1 MEKLLAEVFGHGSFR
16 PGQRE
21 SIQASMEGRDVL
33 LVLPT
38 GGGKSLCYQLPALS
52 RFREGRGPTLVISP
66 LIALMEDQV
75 EAARS
80 KGIPIETVHSGM
92 HWSDQK
98 EALERAR
105 SSALLLVSPE
115 RVVVDVDADFQL
127 SDEWYEN
134 VARSRP
140 PRDEP
145 WYHVLV
151 DGAQHTTYVA
161 EQNLDADETGLP
173 IDHPLIDHLFASFRS
188 GRYERDL
195 RVN

>member
-1 MEKLLAEVFGHGSFR
+1 MSNQ
-16 PGQRE
+16 P
-21 SIQASMEGRDVL
+21 
-33 LVLPT
+33 
-38 GGGKSLCYQLPALS
+38 
-52 RFREGRGPTLVISP
+52 
-66 LIALMEDQV
+66 
-75 EAARS
+75 
-80 KGIPIETVHSGM
+80 
-92 HWSDQK
+92 
-98 EALERAR
+98 
-105 SSALLLVSPE
+105 SSARFSPGDLITH
-115 RVVVDVDADFQL
+115 RLFGYRGVVVDVDADFQL